1 MGTNTRCF
9 HGLFCFLG
17 IGKVMETKSCCF
29 IGHRTIKNK
38 ETIEKRL
45 IEKVTTLIKEG
56 VDTFY
61 FGSRS
66 RFDDLAWEVV
76 SKLKEEYQE
85 IKRIYVR
92 SSYAYI
98 DDSYKNYLLE
108 SYEDTYMPDGIEN
121 AGAASYVERN
131 QAMINSS
138 DVCVF
143 YYDENYLPARRKQSR
158 RALSEYQPKSGTKI
172 AFDYATK
179 KGKKIIN
186 IAKEQDDKG
195 EENS

>member
-1 MGTNTRCF
+1 METNTRCF
-9 HGLFCFLG
+9 HGLFCFWG

-29 IGHRTIKNK
+29 IGHRTIKDK

-108 SYEDTYMPDGIEN
+108 SYEDTYMPDGVEN

-158 RALSEYQPKSGTKI
+158 RALSDYQPKSGTKI

>member
-1 MGTNTRCF
+1 
-9 HGLFCFLG
+9 
-17 IGKVMETKSCCF
+17 MEYKSCCF
-29 IGHRTIKNK
+29 IGHRTIKDK

-76 SKLKEEYQE
+76 SKLKKEYQE

-108 SYEDTYMPDGIEN
+108 SYEDTYMPDGVEN

-131 QAMINSS
+131 QAMINLS

-158 RALSEYQPKSGTKI
+158 CALSDYQPKSGTKI